1 MKELFKNI
9 KFVWKYSKSEKIR
22 IVVYCIINLIGVLAS
37 IIFPFISARIIVNLT
52 SNNIE
57 QFVYMGAVFLGTI
70 LAIRVIDYF
79 SFKIYEKILK
89 NTYINIQYNLG
100 AEILKLSNKTL
111 DENGMFRWL
120 HRNITR

>member
-111 DENGMFRWL
+111 DENGMFR
-120 HRNITR
+120 